1 MCVIPEHM
9 PTILAQVL
17 QEQARTKPGILY
29 RDLMACDRFDVI
41 SRLHE
46 ITVPTMIICGSED
59 RLTPPKYSN
68 FLLERL
74 TGIEHGASLHIFP
87 NAGHYVMRE
96 QAEMVNRAIEEWV

>member
-1 MCVIPEHM
+1 MDIVMRKERGIP
-9 PTILAQVL
+9 PWAKATGLPA
-17 QEQARTKPGILY
+17 A
-29 RDLMACDRFDVI
+29 FSVI

-96 QAEMVNRAIEEWV
+96 QAEMVNRAIDEWV

>member
-1 MCVIPEHM
+1 M